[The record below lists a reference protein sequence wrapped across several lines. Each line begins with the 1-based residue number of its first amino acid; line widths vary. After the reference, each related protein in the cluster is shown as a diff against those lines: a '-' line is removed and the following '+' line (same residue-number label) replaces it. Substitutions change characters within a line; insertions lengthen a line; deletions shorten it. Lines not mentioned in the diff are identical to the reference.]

1 MPRQGSPSATSAHA
15 LAATAPAPPAPRLVA
30 GDDLGQAG
38 SKDALARLNA
48 ALQEV
53 KALAVA
59 PLLQRA
65 VDALRAEDAKAGSD
79 WAIKALERDEQSGLG
94 WYLLAIAREKAGD
107 FASSVNAYEMA
118 LRLLPD
124 HAEVANDLGRLAFRM
139 GMREQAEKL
148 FRHFLARHP
157 DHPEGANNLA
167 CAIREQLRL
176 EEAIDILKPAILR
189 TPDNPMLWNTMAT
202 VVAEQGDYATA
213 RIFFEEALKLQ
224 PDFPKARYN
233 LGNCLLMLQEPQA
246 ALDCSDAAIAA
257 VKAEDERQM
266 MRLSRSTILVAQGR
280 LGEGWDEYEARFHPQ
295 FSEITHFLI
304 DRPRWTPGA
313 DLAGKTL
320 LVVGEQ
326 GLGDE
331 ILFANCLADVVE
343 ALGPDGRLILAVET
357 RLVAMFQR
365 AFPAASVVA
374 HATYALGTRPARA
387 APAVPDMA
395 AVDLWTPIASLL
407 RQFRR
412 SVADFPERAAYL
424 AADPQRVAHWRSALG
439 ALPGRKIGL
448 LWKSGIQKD
457 ARHRYFAGFEDWGPV
472 LAQPGAT
479 FVNLQYGDCA
489 EELAHAR
496 AAFGVEIWQPPGID
510 LKQDLDDV
518 AALSCALDLVLGFS
532 NATFNIAAA
541 CGAPSWLVTVP
552 GSWPRLGSPDR
563 YPWYSQV
570 RIFALDSY
578 GDWGPVMGRVAA
590 AVGAFAAER

>member
-1 MPRQGSPSATSAHA
+1 MPRQGSPNATSALA
-15 LAATAPAPPAPRLVA
+15 LAAAAPAPDAPRLTA

-48 ALQEV
+48 AMQEV
-53 KALAVA
+53 RALSAG

-65 VDALRAEDAKAGSD
+65 VDALRAEDAKAGTD
-79 WAIKALERDEQSGLG
+79 WALQALARDEHNGFG

-124 HAEVANDLGRLAFRM
+124 HAEVANDMGRLAYRM

-167 CAIREQLRL
+167 CAIREQMRL
-176 EEAIDILKPAILR
+176 EEAVDILKPAILR
-189 TPDNPMLWNTMAT
+189 TPDNAMLWNTMGT

-213 RIFFEEALKLQ
+213 RIFLDEALKLQ

-246 ALDCSDAAIAA
+246 ALDCSNAAIAA

-280 LGEGWDEYEARFHPQ
+280 LGEGWDEYEVRFHPQ

-304 DRPRWTPGA
+304 DRPRWAPGA
-313 DLAGKTL
+313 DIAGKTL

-331 ILFANCLADVVE
+331 ILFANCLPDVVE
-343 ALGPDGRLILAVET
+343 ALGPDGRLILAVEA
-357 RLVAMFQR
+357 RLTAMFQR
-365 AFPAASVVA
+365 AFPQATVVP

-387 APAVPDMA
+387 APAVQDMA
-395 AVDLWTPIASLL
+395 AVDLWAPIASLL

-412 SVADFPERAAYL
+412 SVADFPERVGHL
-424 AADPQRVAHWRSALG
+424 AADPQRVAYWRSALA

-448 LWKSGIQKD
+448 LWKSGIKKD
-457 ARHRYFAGFEDWGPV
+457 ARHRYFAGFEAWGPV

-496 AAFGVEIWQPPGID
+496 SAFGVEIWQPPGID
-510 LKQDLDDV
+510 LKQDLDEV

-532 NATFNIAAA
+532 NASFNIAAG
-541 CGAPSWLVTVP
+541 CGAPSWLITVP
-552 GSWPRLGSPDR
+552 GSWPRLGTADR
-563 YPWYSQV
+563 YPWYPQV
-570 RIFALDSY
+570 RIFALESY
-578 GDWGPVMGRVAA
+578 GDWAPVMAQVAE
-590 AVGAFAAER
+590 AVGAFAAEH